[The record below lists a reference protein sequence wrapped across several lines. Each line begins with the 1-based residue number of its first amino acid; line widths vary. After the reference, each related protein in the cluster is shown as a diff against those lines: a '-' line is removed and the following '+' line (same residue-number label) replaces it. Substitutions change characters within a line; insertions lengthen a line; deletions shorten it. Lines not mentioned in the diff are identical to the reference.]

1 METVNI
7 NQLHMDD
14 LPWIIEYDESKC
26 IQCGKCTAVC
36 SFGSIKPKIER
47 RKNPSSNL
55 AKPSYSKVLV
65 IKQQISFQHHCR
77 GCGMCSR
84 VCPNGAIKAV
94 RNVNDRYSVRY
105 RAAKA
110 DLPGRV

>member
-1 METVNI
+1 MATISI
-7 NQLHMDD
+7 NQLHLDD
-14 LPWIIEYDESKC
+14 LPWIIEYDEEKC

-36 SFGSIKPKIER
+36 SFGAIKPEVEKR
-47 RKNPSSNL
+47 RKNTSCNQEPSFER
-55 AKPSYSKVLV
+55 VLV

-84 VCPNGAIKAV
+84 VCPNGAIKAI
-94 RNVNDRYSVRY
+94 RNHNDRYSVRY

-110 DLPGRV
+110 E